1 MKRKKVIVCIVFVLV
16 WAIFMTPMII
26 SIFHSLPS
34 ADDFSMAV
42 GIKNRSDLLGMSIK
56 RANGFYMS
64 WSGSWSA
71 IFLETVLNPLVW
83 FKGKGAIAALRI
95 GLILNCAVFIT
106 VLVLLWNSICKN
118 LLNIESAVIR
128 NVLSIIVVWG
138 ILLGNVYSEIFYWY
152 VGSVYSWHM
161 TFAMLSIIGMI
172 EYFFGRQNKDSQ
184 LVLLTVWGSLA
195 CSLLNFI
202 VPVILIYIFILC
214 SSRKRNTWKNKYY
227 LPLIVFC
234 VIGAVTVFAPGNFA
248 RHQVIDDSGVH
259 IVKGGINTI
268 IASIEETLVLI
279 RKPSIVLALFFFLV
293 AGCWL
298 YSKKY
303 TIRVQLFWVMIFGIL
318 AVCGS
323 IFPVMVGYSD
333 SSMSNRIQFVYDV
346 QWLVWGCLLTVSAG
360 YYLAKYFHV
369 KEINPIYM
377 VLILACFM
385 FIKVGDYGK
394 TAYYEIWDNR
404 EKIAYEEEEWRSIL
418 QEIEYSQDDTVEIV
432 YDKIPESFIIKNPEL
447 GRDQKYWSWVE
458 EAVADYYDKKS
469 VRVVWNE

>member
-1 MKRKKVIVCIVFVLV
+1 MSAGIHVVLGLLECFLATTKQSEPLKYLLWGMTMERDRSSSTMARWAKKYRILLQENPISIEAVMKRKKVIVCIVFVLV
-16 WAIFMTPMII
+16 LAIFMTLMII

-152 VGSVYSWHM
+152 VGSVYSWYM

-172 EYFFGRQNKDSQ
+172 EYFLGEQNKDTH
-184 LVLLTVWGSLA
+184 LVLLTIWGSLA

-202 VPVILIYIFILC
+202 IPVILIYIFILC
-214 SSRKRNTWKNKYY
+214 SSRKRNRNY
-227 LPLIVFC
+227 L
-234 VIGAVTVFAPGNFA
+234 
-248 RHQVIDDSGVH
+248 
-259 IVKGGINTI
+259 
-268 IASIEETLVLI
+268 
-279 RKPSIVLALFFFLV
+279 
-293 AGCWL
+293 
-298 YSKKY
+298 
-303 TIRVQLFWVMIFGIL
+303 
-318 AVCGS
+318 
-323 IFPVMVGYSD
+323 
-333 SSMSNRIQFVYDV
+333 
-346 QWLVWGCLLTVSAG
+346 
-360 YYLAKYFHV
+360 
-369 KEINPIYM
+369 
-377 VLILACFM
+377 
-385 FIKVGDYGK
+385 
-394 TAYYEIWDNR
+394 
-404 EKIAYEEEEWRSIL
+404 
-418 QEIEYSQDDTVEIV
+418 
-432 YDKIPESFIIKNPEL
+432 
-447 GRDQKYWSWVE
+447 
-458 EAVADYYDKKS
+458 
-469 VRVVWNE
+469 